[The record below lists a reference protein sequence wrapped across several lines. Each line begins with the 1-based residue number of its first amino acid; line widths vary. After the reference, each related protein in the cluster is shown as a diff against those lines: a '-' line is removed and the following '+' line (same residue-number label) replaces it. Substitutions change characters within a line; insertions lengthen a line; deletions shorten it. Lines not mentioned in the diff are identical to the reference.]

1 MIIIDDILSIKGLL
15 FKITDYLD
23 FIDIVKFRKINKE
36 IYNDIFNK
44 SDYLFRNLA
53 SYYNILIIENKNS
66 INFRKENYGVSIQKS
81 TIKNY
86 FEKCLYLS
94 RLYHT
99 PTNHLSN

>member
-23 FIDIVKFRKINKE
+23 LFDIIKFRKIKKK
-36 IYNDIFNK
+36 IYSDIFNK
-44 SDYLFRNLA
+44 SDYLFRNLS
-53 SYYNILIIENKNS
+53 SYYNILVTENKTS
-66 INFRKENYGVSIQKS
+66 INFRKENFGVSIQKS
-81 TIKNY
+81 NIKNY

-99 PTNHLSN
+99 PTTHLSN